1 LRGTERSLR
10 RRGSESL
17 GFAAFVIVKKS
28 SETYEAVFY
37 DDRYELVE

>member
-10 RRGSESL
+10 CRRESL
-17 GFAAFVIVKKS
+17 GFAAFVLVKKS

>member
-1 LRGTERSLR
+1 MLKCQVQLR
-10 RRGSESL
+10 RSGGPFR
-17 GFAAFVIVKKS
+17 FAAFVLVKKS